1 MPYFID
7 LGAGPAEEDC
17 AQLGQTPDFDTLNRL
32 EIEAYKC
39 ALIARYGAPPPGC
52 RLAGLSNRHD
62 FGRYVSLV
70 LHIEN
75 ELDEA
80 VAEYAEAIEEGLAT
94 WMEAGFTAPVRY
106 DGECPIVERRDP
118 SEIIIGALM
127 TTRPGPDGHF
137 PLPDFALLHGNLAAA
152 FPAEAAIARTRLAA
166 TTSA

>member
-1 MPYFID
+1 MPYFLD

-39 ALIARYGAPPPGC
+39 ARIARYGTPPRGC

-62 FGRYVSLV
+62 FGRYVTLV

-80 VAEYAEAIEEGLAT
+80 VAAYAERVEEGLAT
-94 WMEAGFTAPVRY
+94 WVEAGFTAPVIY
-106 DGECPIVERRDP
+106 NGQCPTVARHDP
-118 SEIIIGALM
+118 SEIIIGALT
-127 TTRPGPDGHF
+127 TTRPGPDGQF
-137 PLPDFALLHGNLAAA
+137 PVADFATLHGNLVAA
-152 FPAEAAIARTRLAA
+152 FPAEAAIAAARLNA
-166 TTSA
+166 SA

>member
-1 MPYFID
+1 MPYFLD

-62 FGRYVSLV
+62 FGRYVTLV

-80 VAEYAEAIEEGLAT
+80 VAAYAADVEEGLGT
-94 WMEAGFTAPVRY
+94 WIEAGFTAPVRY
-106 DGECPIVERRDP
+106 DGECPTVERYDP
-118 SEIIIGALM
+118 SDLIVGALL
-127 TTRPGPDGHF
+127 TTRPDADGRF
-137 PLPDFALLHGNLAAA
+137 PVPDFATLHANLAAA
-152 FPAEAAIARTRLAA
+152 FPAEAAAAAARLTTA
-166 TTSA
+166 TA

>member
-1 MPYFID
+1 MPYFLD

-39 ALIARYGAPPPGC
+39 ALIARYGQPPTGC

-62 FGRYVSLV
+62 FGRYVTLV

-80 VAEYAEAIEEGLAT
+80 VAAYAEAVEEGLGR
-94 WMEAGFTAPVRY
+94 WIEAGFTAPVTY
-106 DGECPIVERRDP
+106 EGECPVVTRHDP
-118 SEIIIGALM
+118 SEIVIGALM

-137 PLPDFALLHGNLAAA
+137 PVADFAALHRNLAAA
-152 FPAEAAIARTRLAA
+152 FPAEAGEAASRLAA
-166 TTSA
+166 ATA